1 MKNHNLLLATT
12 SCLAALSLTH
22 GFAPS
27 GALAPKR
34 ISSATVNNNGN
45 INKKLLHKL
54 VLRSSLEE
62 DPSDNANVNN
72 NSKDDSSIL
81 DALKANI
88 KLPKSP
94 EDGTV
99 ISGDFGAIFLYSYID
114 HFTNHAYAKYLTEE
128 HNMNLESFGLHA
140 IWLDRTLNHGYLP
153 PTLEPLVSGST
164 PCYSNM
170 LASSGICAV
179 MMVTTWAV
187 SGYFTGA
194 FLFENTIMCDARRA
208 LVTTGKTW
216 AIACAMMLG
225 IVVTGNALCGC
236 PMHYGQF
243 TLTKTDAEYIFD
255 SMSVLVTWRYVLNYM
270 YSRL

>member
-1 MKNHNLLLATT
+1 MKNHFLKMATT
-12 SCLAALSLTH
+12 AAALSLTH

-34 ISSATVNNNGN
+34 ANSVGN
-45 INKKLLHKL
+45 ANKLHKL
-54 VLRSSLEE
+54 VLKSSLEE
-62 DPSDNANVNN
+62 DPSDNVNVN
-72 NSKDDSSIL
+72 SKNEHKLL
-81 DALKANI
+81 DALKEKI
-88 KLPKSP
+88 KFPKSP

-99 ISGDFGAIFLYSYID
+99 ISGDVGAIFLYSYID
-114 HFTNHAYAKYLTEE
+114 HFANHAYSKYLTLE
-128 HNMNLESFGLHA
+128 HNMNAESFGAHA

-179 MMVTTWAV
+179 IMVSTWALA
-187 SGYFTGA
+187 GYFTGA
-194 FLFENTIMCDARRA
+194 FLFENTVMCDLRRA

-216 AIACAMMLG
+216 VIACALMLG
-225 IVVTGNALCGC
+225 IVVTGNAMCGC
-236 PMHYGQF
+236 PLHQGQF

-255 SMSVLVTWRYVLNYM
+255 SMSVLVSWRFVLNYI
-270 YSRL
+270 YSRI